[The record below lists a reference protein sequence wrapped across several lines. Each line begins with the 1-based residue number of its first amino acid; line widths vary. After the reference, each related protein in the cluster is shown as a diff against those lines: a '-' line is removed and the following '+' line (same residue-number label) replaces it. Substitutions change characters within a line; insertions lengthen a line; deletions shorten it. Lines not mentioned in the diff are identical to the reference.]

1 MLKDGND
8 RQPQPELYFVHGSH
22 GQRISGLVNLVI
34 QDDRQSG
41 GVRARVRA
49 LVREVEREAVVDRIE
64 PLATT
69 VAASLDAPRFAAAV
83 MAGFASVAMVLAAVG
98 LYGALSYSVSQR
110 VRELAIR
117 AALGAR
123 RVHLVRLVMREGLAV
138 TLAGMALGVLGAGL
152 FARLM
157 RDLLFGVTPLDAVA
171 FTVAPAVLVLVS
183 LAACL
188 GPAWRAAST
197 DPATTLRG

>member
-1 MLKDGND
+1 
-8 RQPQPELYFVHGSH
+8 
-22 GQRISGLVNLVI
+22 
-34 QDDRQSG
+34 
-41 GVRARVRA
+41 
-49 LVREVEREAVVDRIE
+49 
-64 PLATT
+64 
-69 VAASLDAPRFAAAV
+69 
-83 MAGFASVAMVLAAVG
+83 

-123 RVHLVRLVMREGLAV
+123 PIHLVRLVVREGLAV
-138 TLAGMALGVLGAGL
+138 TLPGIALGVIGAGL

-157 RDLLFGVTPLDAVA
+157 RDLLFGVAPLDRVA
-171 FTVAPAVLVLVS
+171 FTVAPVVLVLVS

-188 GPAWRAAST
+188 GPALRAAST